1 MQGHMKITLHKKG
14 ELSHLA
20 FLTWGDCILLIL
32 LSLRENEG
40 LLVVYSLIHVKFYSE
55 TLPYGHLVITALFFA
70 AWRKPPIYIFF

>member
-1 MQGHMKITLHKKG
+1 MKITLHKKG

-40 LLVVYSLIHVKFYSE
+40 LLVVYSLIHLKFYGE
-55 TLPYGHLVITALFFA
+55 TPPYGHLIITVYGPFFA
-70 AWRKPPIYIFF
+70 AWQKPPYIFL

>member
-1 MQGHMKITLHKKG
+1 MKITLHKKG

-55 TLPYGHLVITALFFA
+55 TPPYGHLIITALFFA
-70 AWRKPPIYIFF
+70 AWQKPPIYIFL